1 MDFAKF
7 SLHFPTVFL
16 LVDSVPSAPPS
27 TLPLCGSLV
36 EFTEKG
42 LKNQDQLQ
50 FPVFLVKKWA
60 LWVRFSGHLLF
71 VRCHAHYQPPYFF
84 YYTVPK
90 PIPSLKSHFVEP
102 LRVIFGPYYGQKF
115 LTYVSLEEKK
125 REEEKEEKGEREGGK
140 KGGGEKE
147 GT

>member
-1 MDFAKF
+1 L
-7 SLHFPTVFL
+7 S
-16 LVDSVPSAPPS
+16 
-27 TLPLCGSLV
+27 
-36 EFTEKG
+36 
-42 LKNQDQLQ
+42 KNGHYGCA
-50 FPVFLVKKWA
+50 FLVTFFCPLPCPLPA
-60 LWVRFSGHLLF
+60 TV
-71 VRCHAHYQPPYFF
+71 FF

-115 LTYVSLEEKK
+115 LTYASLEEKK
-125 REEEKEEKGEREGGK
+125 ERKRKRERGRERGK